1 MRHRSTCRGIISS
14 DWKLS
19 GDTIMIDTK
28 LKNKVIIITGANNP
42 HGIGAGV
49 AKAFVA
55 QGAKV
60 FLHYFRSDNKVSLSN
75 KAESNDIGSPGKAFY
90 YAQRAK
96 PPDEVL
102 QSIYDIGG
110 QAHAW
115 EADLSD
121 STVIPRL
128 FDEAEKAF
136 GQVDILVNNAAH
148 WEADTFIPIN
158 NELRNNLVELWTDRP
173 GSITA
178 ESLDRLFAVNTRA
191 VALMMNE
198 FVRRHIER
206 GADWGRI
213 INVSTDG
220 AYCFPSEISYGASK
234 LALEGYTRSAAVE
247 LGQFGIT
254 VNTVSLGPIQT
265 GWITSELE
273 KQILPSIPLGRIG
286 NPEDV
291 ADVIVFLASD
301 QARWVTGQKIYVGGG
316 HAM

>member
-1 MRHRSTCRGIISS
+1 
-14 DWKLS
+14 
-19 GDTIMIDTK
+19 MIDTQLEDK
-28 LKNKVIIITGANNP
+28 AVIITGANNP
-42 HGIGAGV
+42 YGIGASV
-49 AKAFVA
+49 AKAFIG

-75 KAESNDIGSPGKAFY
+75 KAKANEVVSPGKAFY
-90 YAQRAK
+90 DEQRAK

-102 QSIYDIGG
+102 KAIYDIGG

-121 STVIPRL
+121 LTVIPRL
-128 FDEAEKAF
+128 FDEAETAL
-136 GQVDILVNNAAH
+136 GTVDILVNNAAH
-148 WEADTFIPIN
+148 WEADTFIPIDK
-158 NELRNNLVELWTDRP
+158 ELRNKLVELWTDRP
-173 GSITA
+173 DNVTAGSI
-178 ESLDRLFAVNTRA
+178 DRLFTVNTRA

-265 GWITSELE
+265 GWITPELE